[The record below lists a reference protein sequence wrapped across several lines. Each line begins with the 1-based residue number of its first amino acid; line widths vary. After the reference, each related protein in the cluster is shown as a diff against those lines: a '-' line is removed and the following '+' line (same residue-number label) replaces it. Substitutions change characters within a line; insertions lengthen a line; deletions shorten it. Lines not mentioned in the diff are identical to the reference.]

1 MLKKS
6 SRIKEEIIT
15 IPTFTKLLPIRIVAK
30 SFLGSESKLSIRSL
44 FLLFSSFKF
53 SFWVFDNPKI
63 ATSDPERKAD
73 NNISI
78 KIQNILKPELMFWM
92 FKINN
97 GLNK

>member
-6 SRIKEEIIT
+6 SRTKEEIIT

-30 SFLGSESKLSIRSL
+30 SFLGSEINFSILSL

-53 SFWVFDNPKI
+53 SFWVFDNPNM

-73 NNISI
+73 NNMSI
-78 KIQNILKPELMFWM
+78 KILI
-92 FKINN
+92 I
-97 GLNK
+97 